1 MLNPVKECVEMAVT
15 LTLGCGLKL
24 FFSQFSIHQRKTRN
38 SYKYLLIK
46 TEQFFYRLRYTL
58 YSFKYFAR
66 NSLKA
71 SDDFVQLF
79 TVTDKKKKKKRTLT
93 LIYLLIWSSASS
105 TENPRR
111 TDSSYRMFYK
121 RCQGWNNNFNSSS
134 AAFARAWLFLP
145 PSLLPLSIHSGL
157 NRSKH

>member
-71 SDDFVQLF
+71 ADDFVQLF
-79 TVTDKKKKKKRTLT
+79 TVTDKKKKK
-93 LIYLLIWSSASS
+93 
-105 TENPRR
+105 
-111 TDSSYRMFYK
+111 DSYSY
-121 RCQGWNNNFNSSS
+121 
-134 AAFARAWLFLP
+134 LP
-145 PSLLPLSIHSGL
+145 PDLVQCQQHRKPQENRFLLQDVL
-157 NRSKH
+157 